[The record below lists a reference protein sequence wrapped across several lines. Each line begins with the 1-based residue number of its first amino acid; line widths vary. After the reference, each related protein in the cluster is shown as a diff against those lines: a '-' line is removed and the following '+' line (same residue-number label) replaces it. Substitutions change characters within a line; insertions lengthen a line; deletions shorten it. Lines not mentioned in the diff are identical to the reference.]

1 MLSLWNKAKKGAV
14 SDLALCQGVVLEQ
27 SFFEIKENRLRTL
40 LMKGIIVYLLTMG
53 SIGCYLSAMGCSCS
67 ALALNLVLLPT
78 AIGCAFLYYN
88 RVVENVGYI
97 LLFILFLFAAL
108 LFKNYI
114 NSGFYAVVNDTL
126 EQAAIY
132 LDMDGLQHYNEKISN
147 RYLAITI
154 SMCFIGIVSN
164 ILLNVYIS
172 RRMQY
177 VVAILV
183 VLPVN
188 LIPLYFEHEP
198 DTVYAVMLLAGIA
211 MTYCMKAGQHYKV
224 QSSDRAFVQDK
235 KKNIKYAYNEKS
247 IRQSLLVIFL
257 YIFVAVEVLNLL
269 FPKKSYDAS
278 HADNKYKTATME
290 TAANVFALGL
300 AGLMNFYTND
310 GGLNSGKLGGVSS
323 IRLDYNTDLTVQFT
337 PYSYDTVYLKDF
349 TGDTYL
355 PYTNQWT
362 VSRTMIEELKSE
374 SREAAALEQAYQQ
387 GADYTA
393 KGYMNITNVD
403 AVSSVYL
410 PYYSGNNHTVV
421 QYGLTETYTYYPRLT
436 GNETTLEEYQV
447 PEEYLTVPEENLET
461 IEAFCQ
467 EAGFGGTQEEIIS
480 QVIQYYQDQIPYTI
494 RPGATPKNQDFIN
507 YFLSKNKKGYCAHF
521 ASAATLIF
529 RYYGIPARYAEGYAI
544 SYNDVMN
551 GELLD
556 ASYSDYYD
564 GYSEIG
570 ATGLVE
576 VDVTDADAH
585 AWVEVYDPNYGWV
598 VVDVT
603 PSGAQEDET
612 EDFWSAFQKLFDQE
626 DEDTAADE
634 NGSSG
639 LQIRLGDNFMQR
651 IAFVVLVILCGI
663 VVFFAGKPVVRFL
676 QFQAAYRQAG
686 RNDRLVME
694 YNRYFQKKKK
704 KDQALSKQMNYRSQ
718 IAYLVEHGY
727 MELGEAE
734 EKHMVDI
741 MQQAGFSNREIS
753 ASDFDFAAEQLRRK
767 KN

>member
-1 MLSLWNKAKKGAV
+1 
-14 SDLALCQGVVLEQ
+14 
-27 SFFEIKENRLRTL
+27 
-40 LMKGIIVYLLTMG
+40 
-53 SIGCYLSAMGCSCS
+53 
-67 ALALNLVLLPT
+67 
-78 AIGCAFLYYN
+78 
-88 RVVENVGYI
+88 
-97 LLFILFLFAAL
+97 
-108 LFKNYI
+108 
-114 NSGFYAVVNDTL
+114 
-126 EQAAIY
+126 
-132 LDMDGLQHYNEKISN
+132 
-147 RYLAITI
+147 
-154 SMCFIGIVSN
+154 
-164 ILLNVYIS
+164 
-172 RRMQY
+172 
-177 VVAILV
+177 
-183 VLPVN
+183 
-188 LIPLYFEHEP
+188 
-198 DTVYAVMLLAGIA
+198 
-211 MTYCMKAGQHYKV
+211 
-224 QSSDRAFVQDK
+224 
-235 KKNIKYAYNEKS
+235 
-247 IRQSLLVIFL
+247 
-257 YIFVAVEVLNLL
+257 VAVEVLNLL

-410 PYYSGNNHTVV
+410 PYYSRNNHTVV

-461 IEAFCQ
+461 IEAFCR
-467 EAGFGGTQEEIIS
+467 EAGFGGTQEEVIS

-544 SYNDVMN
+544 SYNDVVD